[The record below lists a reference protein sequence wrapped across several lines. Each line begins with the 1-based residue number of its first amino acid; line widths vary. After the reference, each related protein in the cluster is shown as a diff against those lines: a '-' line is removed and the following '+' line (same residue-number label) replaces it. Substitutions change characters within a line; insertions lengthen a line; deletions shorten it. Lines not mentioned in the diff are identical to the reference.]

1 MKLKTTLIFLVF
13 TLVTAPAFAGS
24 NKHKGQNN
32 SAYGN
37 QPQHYSNRNNR
48 GYNHPQNKGRYY
60 GYKPN
65 GYRHDYGRS
74 NVYRSDHRGSSG
86 RMPPYYKLMNFSPD
100 RFARWYADTAIAQV
114 EEAHYS
120 GCRLHNGKG
129 RWTRNWN
136 DHYRH
141 GRKSRRDVSIFEVET
156 REREIRQ
163 CGHYGYR
170 G

>member
-13 TLVTAPAFAGS
+13 TLVTMPAFAGS
-24 NKHKGQNN
+24 NKHKWQYSSGYDNQYLHN
-32 SAYGN
+32 SYRSNHG
-37 QPQHYSNRNNR
+37 YS
-48 GYNHPQNKGRYY
+48 HPQNKGRYY

-65 GYRHDYGRS
+65 RYHHNYGRS
-74 NVYRSDHRGSSG
+74 HDNHSNYRSSRSSL
-86 RMPPYYKLMNFSPD
+86 PPYYKLMSFSPD

-114 EEAHYS
+114 EEARYS
-120 GCRLHNGKG
+120 GCRFHKGKG
-129 RWTRNWN
+129 RWTSNWN

-141 GRKSRRDVSIFEVET
+141 GRKSRRDTSIFEVET
-156 REREIRQ
+156 RARELRQ